1 MGLFSSMFKSNEVEN
16 EKPNINWVALNE
28 MSQLDEIISLSNTKA
43 VLIFKHS
50 TRCGISSMVLK
61 NFKNEYNLPD
71 SEIELYFLDL
81 IKNRDLSNE
90 IAIKFNVIHQS
101 PQVLVIY
108 KEQVIYHDSHNQIS
122 VEAIKNALN
131 F

>member
-16 EKPNINWVALNE
+16 EIPNINWVALNE
-28 MSQLDEIISLSNTKA
+28 MSQLADIISLSNSKA

-50 TRCGISSMVLK
+50 TRCGISRMVLK
-61 NFKNEYNLPD
+61 NFENEYNLPD

-90 IAIKFNVIHQS
+90 ITIKFNVTHQS

-108 KEQVIYHDSHNQIS
+108 KKQVIYHDSHNQIS
-122 VEAIKNALN
+122 VEAIKKALN